1 VWGIR
6 VGLDFCP
13 RRWLARG
20 LFCCVVYPLITMDTR
35 ITSIGSQLLSH
46 QDAMNFASNC
56 AARLYVVRFFLTMA
70 PPCFLFLF
78 LLKKNWLV

>member
-1 VWGIR
+1 
-6 VGLDFCP
+6 
-13 RRWLARG
+13 
-20 LFCCVVYPLITMDTR
+20 MDTR